1 MTATPAA
8 AADSSSSWPRER
20 RAAVRGIPARAPLA
34 SWLVAG
40 FVALKLAIHI
50 ATTVVTH
57 YGIHRDEY
65 LYLAMGRHLR
75 LWRMDFPPF
84 IAIVAE
90 GSRAL
95 FGDTLLAVR
104 IAPALAGAALVV
116 LAALLAREL
125 GGARRAQ
132 GLAMLAML
140 CSPLFL
146 RTSTLFQP
154 VVFDQLWW
162 TLGYL
167 ALARICRVAIERGSS
182 RAAALGAAMGPD
194 AREARLWLLLG
205 VACGLGLLTK
215 FTIAFFGLGVL
226 AAILVSP
233 LRGALRTPWPWLS
246 FLLALV
252 LGSPSIVGQILLDF
266 PVVGQMADLQ
276 RVQLARI
283 DALDFLS
290 GQILF
295 GPIVLLAAAGL
306 FALLFDRRLRA
317 FRAVGIACIATF
329 VLLLLG
335 RGKAYYAGPIYPV
348 LLAAGAAWL
357 DVPPR
362 PRFASL
368 LQWTTAALLVA
379 YGVLTLPIGLPILPP
394 RAMAEYAQRL
404 GVGAVTR
411 TNVGTTL
418 ALPQDYADMLGWEA
432 QARAVARVY
441 HALPPE
447 QREDAVVLGDN
458 YGESGALDFHGR
470 ALGLPPAISPAGS
483 FWFFGPGEKP
493 GRVIVTIG
501 VDSADLAEYYDSVR
515 VADRVTHRWAV
526 EEEQDIEVLVGTQ
539 PRATL
544 QEIWPGLAGQN

>member
-1 MTATPAA
+1 M
-8 AADSSSSWPRER
+8 
-20 RAAVRGIPARAPLA
+20 RGIPPRAPLA
-34 SWLVAG
+34 TWLVAV
-40 FVALKLAIHI
+40 FVALKLAIHFATI
-50 ATTVVTH
+50 AFTQ

-84 IAIVAE
+84 IAMLAE
-90 GSRAL
+90 GVRAI

-104 IAPALAGAALVV
+104 IAPALAGAALVL

-125 GGARRAQ
+125 GGGRRAQ
-132 GLAMLAML
+132 GLAMLAVL

-146 RTSTLFQP
+146 RSSVLFQP

-194 AREARLWLLLG
+194 GREARLWLLLG
-205 VACGLGLLTK
+205 LACGLGLLTK
-215 FTIAFFGLGVL
+215 FSIAFFGLGVL
-226 AAILVSP
+226 AAIVLTW
-233 LRGALRTPWPWLS
+233 LRGALRTPWPWS
-246 FLLALV
+246 AFLLALA
-252 LGSPSIVGQILLDF
+252 LGSPSIIGQIRLGF
-266 PVVGQMADLQ
+266 PVVGQMANLQ
-276 RVQLARI
+276 QQQLARI

-306 FALLFDRRLRA
+306 VALLVDRRLRA
-317 FRAVGIACIATF
+317 FRAVGIACF
-329 VLLLLG
+329 VAFLLLLLA
-335 RGKAYYAGPIYPV
+335 RGKAYYAGPIYPA

-362 PRFASL
+362 PRLASL
-368 LQWTTAALLVA
+368 MHWTTAMLLVA

-394 RAMAEYAQRL
+394 ATMAEYSRRL
-404 GVGAVTR
+404 GVTEATR
-411 TNVGTTL
+411 TNYGTTL
-418 ALPQDYADMLGWEA
+418 PLPQDYADMLGWEE
-432 QARAVARVY
+432 QAEAVARVY
-441 HALPPE
+441 HSLPPD

-458 YGESGALDFHGR
+458 YGEAGALDFHGR
-470 ALGLPPAISPAGS
+470 ALGLPPAISAAGS

-493 GRVIVTIG
+493 GRVIITIG
-501 VDSADLAEYYDSVR
+501 EDSAGLAEHYDTVR
-515 VADRVTHRWAV
+515 VAARVTHPWMV
-526 EEEQDIEVLVGTQ
+526 EYERNVEVLVGTG
-539 PRATL
+539 PRETL
-544 QEIWPGLAGQN
+544 QELWPELAGQN